1 MSSKWYQLG
10 IQLLDE
16 CQAPQ
21 LEIIRANNDD
31 VTGCCTALFGYWLQT
46 HPNASWYELVT
57 ALRAPGVELNEVA
70 ASVER
75 TFPSKTHWAL
85 TVHMLIS
92 FYYEVPRHSTGYSE
106 TLSKQPI
113 GLVKQNL
120 TGEAGKFTNCNVLCR
135 L

>member
-46 HPNASWYELVT
+46 HPSASWYELVT

-75 TFPSKTHWAL
+75 AFPSKT
-85 TVHMLIS
+85 
-92 FYYEVPRHSTGYSE
+92 R
-106 TLSKQPI
+106 
-113 GLVKQNL
+113 
-120 TGEAGKFTNCNVLCR
+120 
-135 L
+135 